1 MIMCETIDEIQAIQL
16 AMALARARQQ
26 RVESKPKEEKPLET
40 IAQ

>member
-1 MIMCETIDEIQAIQL
+1 MCETIDEIQAAQL

-26 RVESKPKEEKPLET
+26 KTTDKPKEEKPLEA

>member
-1 MIMCETIDEIQAIQL
+1 MCDTIDEVQSAQL

-26 RVESKPKEEKPLET
+26 RSADKLKEEKPLEA